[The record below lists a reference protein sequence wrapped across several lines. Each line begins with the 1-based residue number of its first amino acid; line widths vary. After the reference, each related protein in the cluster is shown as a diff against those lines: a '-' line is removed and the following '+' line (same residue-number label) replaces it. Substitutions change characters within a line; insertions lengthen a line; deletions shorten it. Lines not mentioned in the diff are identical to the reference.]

1 MDKED
6 YVLIYEAWGEEEEK
20 VIEGLLR
27 ANGIKVFVKSHI
39 TPLTH
44 PFTVNGLGSF
54 KIMVKSEDKE
64 LAEAIL
70 KEKIEN
76 KNGGE

>member
-1 MDKED
+1 MNKED
-6 YVLIYEAWGEEEEK
+6 YVVIYEAWGEEEEK

-27 ANGIKVFVKSHI
+27 SNGIKVFVKSHI

-54 KIMVKSEDKE
+54 KIMVRKEDKE

-70 KEKIEN
+70 NEQIEN
-76 KNGGE
+76 KGGGE

>member
-1 MDKED
+1 MSED

-27 ANGIKVFVKSHI
+27 ANGIDVLVKSHI

-44 PFTVNGLGSF
+44 PFTVDGLGSF
-54 KIMVKSEDKE
+54 KIFVRKEDKE
-64 LAEAIL
+64 VAENIL
-70 KEKIEN
+70 KEKVP
-76 KNGGE
+76 

>member
-1 MDKED
+1 MNKED
-6 YVLIYEAWGEEEEK
+6 YVIIYEAWGEEEEK
-20 VIEGLLR
+20 VIEGLLKSH
-27 ANGIKVFVKSHI
+27 GISVLIKSHI

-44 PFTVNGLGSF
+44 PFTLNGLGSF
-54 KIMVKSEDKE
+54 KIMVKSEDRE

-76 KNGGE
+76 KDGGE